1 VEGRA
6 HAHRR
11 RSQCGKNFL
20 SNFIAF
26 VVERGA
32 RLWYCC
38 AAFSYLRETPI
49 SISPNALLTVFALL
63 AAVTLGIGIGF
74 AALGAW
80 LVLPFAGAEV
90 IGLAIAF
97 VAVARRAARQQER
110 IER

>member
-6 HAHRR
+6 DAYRGWT
-11 RSQCGKNFL
+11 QCGKNFL
-20 SNFIAF
+20 SNFITF

-63 AAVTLGIGIGF
+63 AALTLGIGIGF
-74 AALGAW
+74 AALGACRGDRPGHR
-80 LVLPFAGAEV
+80 L
-90 IGLAIAF
+90 
-97 VAVARRAARQQER
+97 RRGGAARGAAIRED
-110 IER
+110 